1 MSPRISIRLLAAQ
14 SDQRLAA
21 LAGEGHERAF
31 EALVHRYRRPLLRYC
46 RRMQLADARAEDV
59 LQQALLQAWMA
70 LARGADVREVRPWL
84 YRIVHNAAV
93 NAMRANADGHS
104 ELTEAM
110 QAKAAL
116 ARESDLQRTMAVR
129 DALADVAALPQ
140 MQQQA
145 IFLTAVDGQSHD
157 EVASV
162 LGVSEGAVRGL
173 LYRARTT
180 LRGAAAALTPPP
192 LLAWAAGGAG
202 TAGPT
207 GERLAELSAGGGAAG
222 LTGLL
227 LKGAAVA
234 VTAGAVATGATVVS
248 FTGVGAKA
256 SARQSSPAGL
266 RGSAAAGPSTAVGVL
281 SGLAAI
287 PPKGRPLGS
296 HRGSR
301 AGGRHGRDGENG
313 GRRDDR
319 SPGSGS
325 DDDLARSDRQGTSG
339 GRDASEGAGGSS
351 SGRSGAVDGHDGS
364 GDGRVGGGSDGGG
377 GSGSSGSGSGSSGS
391 GSGQTSTDLAQTA
404 PVQSTSSTD
413 GMTSD
418 ASPTLATSG
427 GDGGSGG
434 DGQSGSQTA
443 TASDLSGSGTG
454 GSSGPGG

>member
-14 SDQRLAA
+14 SDQRLAT
-21 LAGEGHERAF
+21 LVGEGHERAF

-46 RRMQLADARAEDV
+46 RRMQLSDARAEDV

-70 LARGADVREVRPWL
+70 FARGADVREVRPWL

-93 NAMRANADGHS
+93 NAMRGNAGGHS

-129 DALADVAALPQ
+129 DALTDVAALPQ

-180 LRGAAAALTPPP
+180 LRGVAAALTPPP

-207 GERLAELSAGGGAAG
+207 AERLAELSAGGGAAG

-248 FTGVGAKA
+248 STGVGAKA
-256 SARQSSPAGL
+256 SAQQSSPAGL
-266 RGSAAAGPSTAVGVL
+266 RGSAAAGPSTAAGAL

-287 PPKGRPLGS
+287 PPKGRSLDS
-296 HRGSR
+296 HRGSH
-301 AGGRHGRDGENG
+301 ADGRHGRDGKNR

-319 SPGSGS
+319 STGSGS
-325 DDDLARSDRQGTSG
+325 DDRGRSDRQGTSG
-339 GRDASEGAGGSS
+339 GRDVSEGAGGSS
-351 SGRSGAVDGHDGS
+351 SGGSGAVDGHDGS
-364 GDGRVGGGSDGGG
+364 GDGHVSGGSDGGG
-377 GSGSSGSGSGSSGS
+377 GSGSSGSGSGKA
-391 GSGQTSTDLAQTA
+391 STDLAQTA
-404 PVQSTSSTD
+404 PVQSTSSKD

-418 ASPTLATSG
+418 ASPTLTTSG

-443 TASDLSGSGTG
+443 TASDLSGSGTSA
-454 GSSGPGG
+454 SSGSAG

>member
-1 MSPRISIRLLAAQ
+1 MSPSISIRLLAAQ
-14 SDQRLAA
+14 SDQRLAT

-129 DALADVAALPQ
+129 DALTDVAALPQ

-207 GERLAELSAGGGAAG
+207 AERLAELSAGGAAAG

-234 VTAGAVATGATVVS
+234 VTAGALATGATVVS
-248 FTGVGAKA
+248 STGVGAKA
-256 SARQSSPAGL
+256 SARQSSSAGL
-266 RGSAAAGPSTAVGVL
+266 RGSAPTGPSTAAGVL

-287 PPKGRPLGS
+287 SPKGRQLGS

-301 AGGRHGRDGENG
+301 ADGRHGRDGENR

-319 SPGSGS
+319 STGSGS
-325 DDDLARSDRQGTSG
+325 DDLARSDRQGTSG
-339 GRDASEGAGGSS
+339 GRDASQGAGGSS
-351 SGRSGAVDGHDGS
+351 SGGSGAVDGHDGS
-364 GDGRVGGGSDGGG
+364 GGGRVSGGGDGGG
-377 GSGSSGSGSGSSGS
+377 GPGSSGS
-391 GSGQTSTDLAQTA
+391 GSGQTSPDLAQTA
-404 PVQSTSSTD
+404 PVQSTSSKD

-443 TASDLSGSGTG
+443 TASDLSGSGTS